1 MEWDTDMVVNVCVK
15 YSRDVL
21 CGQLHC
27 AGGNF
32 MNNVGVRSTITVIT
46 ATTSSGEP
54 CR

>member
-1 MEWDTDMVVNVCVK
+1 MVVNVCVK